1 MENSCV
7 VQRTASPER
16 WGGDKSS
23 FFLPLHVKPRPG
35 MTGLRRLTFEERV
48 RSAKLAADFA
58 QKMRPQRKTRPG
70 GQPDGSSYTGAW
82 GGWALAPNTA
92 SMGRDYRSHRHRS
105 REGRRT
111 FKRPA
116 NFFNFWATIFGRY
129 QAEIIARRGDG
140 LRERPTCQTPW
151 RHPAGSSPWS
161 RERPDEPRLFQLQ
174 GYPKP
179 RQPAPPAR

>member
-1 MENSCV
+1 MTEIFCGKLLRCPADCLA
-7 VQRTASPER
+7 RTLARRQILVFPASSR
-16 WGGDKSS
+16 QAASRHDGVAATD
-23 FFLPLHVKPRPG
+23 
-35 MTGLRRLTFEERV
+35 LRGAREER
-48 RSAKLAADFA
+48 KP
-58 QKMRPQRKTRPG
+58 QKMRPKRKTRPG

-161 RERPDEPRLFQLQ
+161 RERPDELRLLQ
-174 GYPKP
+174 RQGCPKP
-179 RQPAPPAR
+179 RQPAPAAR